1 MKRSTCH
8 RQADRPRPAEPIRDG
23 RRRHRHQCVDGD
35 RQLCQLNNVN
45 QVTPQGNITY
55 DQTGNYKFND
65 PTTQQNFNIPR
76 YTVTQSLSPIGQQ
89 TLDQSNQAKY
99 NLASLGNMS
108 SAQLQQLL
116 GSGINLSNL
125 PAGGDPN
132 QLAETQNEPTRI
144 SSDWDPNY
152 QQQRTFGDAGAL
164 TRDYETSQGTQQRA
178 NVENALFQ
186 RVQPQNDRDRAN
198 LEARLSDQGIKYGS
212 PAFQAAMDNYN
223 RGINDQRLGITAQGG
238 AEQKL
243 QDDLAAQRANFQ
255 NSAQQQAYQQALGRG
270 NYANTAQTNAF
281 QQAASR
287 AQLWNAAA
295 VQRQSQAAT
304 LFNAQQTARA
314 QALSEQYSLRNQPI
328 NEITALLS
336 QSQVSNPTATN
347 VAQNKIP
354 TTDVAGLIN
363 NNFSQSLDAYKQQS
377 TNYNQIV
384 GGLFSAIGSIGGAA
398 AYGATKSDVRS
409 KENIH
414 KVGWCSRPSRRNS
427 PSPGANCRSTAI
439 RYKDDP
445 ASIRHL
451 GPMAQDVE
459 KIDPNAVLHDR
470 QGTKYIDNRRMGGL
484 LKAA

>member
-1 MKRSTCH
+1 LS
-8 RQADRPRPAEPIRDG
+8 
-23 RRRHRHQCVDGD
+23 
-35 RQLCQLNNVN
+35 NVN

-55 DQTGNYKFND
+55 DQTGNYNFTD
-65 PTTQQNFNIPR
+65 PTTQQTFDIPKF
-76 YTVTQSLSPIGQQ
+76 TVTQSLSPIGQQ
-89 TLDQSNQAKY
+89 TLDQSNQAKL

-125 PAGGDPN
+125 PAGGDQN
-132 QLAETQNEPTRI
+132 LLARGSQNEP
-144 SSDWDPNY
+144 SSYLLDWDPNY
-152 QQQRTFGDAGAL
+152 QQQRTFDDAGAL
-164 TRDYETSQGTQQRA
+164 TRDYDTSQGTQQRA

-186 RVQPQNDRDRAN
+186 RMQPQNDRDRAN
-198 LEARLSDQGIKYGS
+198 LESRLADQGIKYGS

-238 AEQKL
+238 QEQKL
-243 QDDLAAQRANFQ
+243 QDDLAAQRAGFQ

-295 VQRQSQAAT
+295 AQRQSQAET

-354 TTDVAGLIN
+354 TTDIAGLIN

-398 AYGATKSDVRS
+398 YGATKSDVRS

-414 KVGWCSRPSRRNS
+414 KVGSVFAAAPQKLAEPESKAEDRGEASELPIYTYS
-427 PSPGANCRSTAI
+427 
-439 RYKDDP
+439 YKDDP

-459 KIDPNAVLHDR
+459 KLDPNAVLHDR

>member
-1 MKRSTCH
+1 MGKPTAPDPPNPYATAAAATGTNVST
-8 RQADRPRPAEPIRDG
+8 AIANAN
-23 RRRHRHQCVDGD
+23 
-35 RQLCQLNNVN
+35 LSNVN

-55 DQTGNYKFND
+55 DQTGNYNFTD
-65 PTTQQNFNIPR
+65 PTTQQTFDIPKF
-76 YTVTQSLSPIGQQ
+76 TVTQSLSPIGQQ
-89 TLDQSNQAKY
+89 TLDQSNQAKL

-116 GSGINLSNL
+116 GSGLNLSNL
-125 PAGGDPN
+125 PAAGDPS
-132 QLAETQNEPTRI
+132 QLAANGPT
-144 SSDWDPNY
+144 SYLLNWDPNY
-152 QQQRTFGDAGAL
+152 QQQRTFDDAGAL
-164 TRDYETSQGTQQRA
+164 TRDYDTSQGTQQRA
-178 NVENALFQ
+178 SVENALFQ
-186 RVQPQNDRDRAN
+186 RVQPQNYRDRAN
-198 LEARLSDQGIKYGS
+198 LESRLADQGIKYGS

-223 RGINDQRLGITAQGG
+223 RGINDQRLAITAQGG
-238 AEQKL
+238 QEQKL
-243 QDDLAAQRANFQ
+243 QDDLAAQRAGFQ

-270 NYANTAQTNAF
+270 NFANTAQTNAF

-287 AQLWNAAA
+287 AQLWNAAD
-295 VQRQSQAAT
+295 VQRQSEAAT

-398 AYGATKSDVRS
+398 YGATKSDVRS

-414 KVGWCSRPSRRNS
+414 KVGSVFAAEPQKLAEPESKAEDRGETSELPIYTYS
-427 PSPGANCRSTAI
+427 
-439 RYKDDP
+439 YKDDP

-459 KIDPNAVLHDR
+459 KIDPRAVLHDR

>member
-1 MKRSTCH
+1 MGKPTAPDPPNPYATAAAATGTNVST
-8 RQADRPRPAEPIRDG
+8 AIANAN
-23 RRRHRHQCVDGD
+23 
-35 RQLCQLNNVN
+35 LSNVN

-55 DQTGNYKFND
+55 DQTGNYNFTD
-65 PTTQQNFNIPR
+65 PTTQQTFDIPKF
-76 YTVTQSLSPIGQQ
+76 TVTQSLSPIGQQ
-89 TLDQSNQAKY
+89 TLDQSNQAKL

-125 PAGGDPN
+125 PAAGDPS
-132 QLAETQNEPTRI
+132 QLAANGPT
-144 SSDWDPNY
+144 SYLLNWDPNY
-152 QQQRTFGDAGAL
+152 QQQRTFDDAGAL
-164 TRDYETSQGTQQRA
+164 TRDYDTSQGTQQRA
-178 NVENALFQ
+178 SVENALFQ

-198 LEARLSDQGIKYGS
+198 LESRLADQGIKYGS

-223 RGINDQRLGITAQGG
+223 RGINDQRLAITAQGG
-238 AEQKL
+238 QEQKL
-243 QDDLAAQRANFQ
+243 QDDLAAQRAGFQ

-270 NYANTAQTNAF
+270 NFANTAQTNAF

-287 AQLWNAAA
+287 AQLWNAAD
-295 VQRQSQAAT
+295 VQRQSEAAT

-398 AYGATKSDVRS
+398 YGATKSDVRS

-414 KVGWCSRPSRRNS
+414 KVGSVFAADPQKLAEPSELPVYS
-427 PSPGANCRSTAI
+427 YS
-439 RYKDDP
+439 YKDDP
-445 ASIRHL
+445 ASTRHI

-459 KIDPNAVLHDR
+459 KVDPNAVLHDR

-484 LKAA
+484 LRAA

>member
-1 MKRSTCH
+1 
-8 RQADRPRPAEPIRDG
+8 
-23 RRRHRHQCVDGD
+23 
-35 RQLCQLNNVN
+35 
-45 QVTPQGNITY
+45 
-55 DQTGNYKFND
+55 
-65 PTTQQNFNIPR
+65 
-76 YTVTQSLSPIGQQ
+76 
-89 TLDQSNQAKY
+89 
-99 NLASLGNMS
+99 MS

-132 QLAETQNEPTRI
+132 QLASNGQNSPT
-144 SSDWDPNY
+144 SYLLDWDPNY

-186 RVQPQNDRDRAN
+186 RMQPQNDRDRAN
-198 LEARLSDQGIKYGS
+198 LESRLADQGIKYGS

-238 AEQKL
+238 QEQKL
-243 QDDLAAQRANFQ
+243 QDDLAAQRAGFQ

-295 VQRQSQAAT
+295 AQRQSQAET

-414 KVGWCSRPSRRNS
+414 KVGSVFAAAPQKLAEPESKAEDRGETSELPIYTYS
-427 PSPGANCRSTAI
+427 
-439 RYKDDP
+439 YKDDP

-484 LKAA
+484 LRAA

>member
-1 MKRSTCH
+1 LS
-8 RQADRPRPAEPIRDG
+8 
-23 RRRHRHQCVDGD
+23 
-35 RQLCQLNNVN
+35 NVN
-45 QVTPQGNITY
+45 QVTPQGNLTY
-55 DQTGNYKFND
+55 DQTGSYNYTD
-65 PTTQQNFNIPR
+65 PTTQQNFDIPKF
-76 YTVTQSLSPIGQQ
+76 TVTQSLTPIGQQ
-89 TLDQSNQAKY
+89 TLDQSNQAKL

-125 PAGGDPN
+125 PGAGDPS
-132 QLAETQNEPTRI
+132 QLAATSQNAPT
-144 SSDWDPNY
+144 SYLLNWDPNY
-152 QQQRTFGDAGAL
+152 QQQGTFGDAGAL
-164 TRDYETSQGTQQRA
+164 TRDYDTSQGTQQRA

-186 RVQPQNDRDRAN
+186 RVQPQNDRDLAN
-198 LEARLSDQGIKYGS
+198 LESRLSDQGIKYGS

-238 AEQKL
+238 QEQKL
-243 QDDLAAQRANFQ
+243 QNDLAAQRAGFQ
-255 NSAQQQAYQQALGRG
+255 NSAQQQAYQQVLGRG
-270 NYANTAQTNAF
+270 NFANTAQTNAF

-295 VQRQSQAAT
+295 AQRQSQAET
-304 LFNAQQTARA
+304 LFNARQTARA

-354 TTDVAGLIN
+354 TTDIAGLIN

-384 GGLFSAIGSIGGAA
+384 GGLFSAIGSIGGA
-398 AYGATKSDVRS
+398 TKSDVRS

-414 KVGWCSRPSRRNS
+414 KVGSVFAAEPQKLAEPESKAEDR
-427 PSPGANCRSTAI
+427 GETAELPI
-439 RYKDDP
+439 YTYSYKDDP
-445 ASIRHL
+445 ASVRHL

-459 KIDPNAVLHDR
+459 KIDPRAVLHDEH
-470 QGTKYIDNRRMGGL
+470 GVKYLDNRRMGGL
-484 LKAA
+484 LRAA